1 MVTLMDVYDAFL
13 SKVNEDDWSHCYSE
27 DDLAWFIKDWRAF
40 LNSALPYFR
49 FPRCRLDIDEA
60 TQTFTDPKMG
70 PEEVQILATF
80 MTQEWLKRTVD
91 SWENIKTQY
100 DESDFSQANLLKEFI
115 ALKDQGNE
123 EARHLESI
131 YSRSVNKKPFKYSK
145 LAGGKRGRQ
154 IRR

>member
-1 MVTLMDVYDAFL
+1 MDVYDAFL

-80 MTQEWLKRTVD
+80 MK
-91 SWENIKTQY
+91 
-100 DESDFSQANLLKEFI
+100 
-115 ALKDQGNE
+115 
-123 EARHLESI
+123 
-131 YSRSVNKKPFKYSK
+131 
-145 LAGGKRGRQ
+145 
-154 IRR
+154 